1 MKNSL
6 SYGMR
11 SRMATVV
18 TPILLLLALMAFPV
32 ARAIHSMGE
41 ESPFSQEIT
50 TDRDLV
56 VSASGGTICWGLKRG
71 ENGSVPE
78 IPSTYKTLMA
88 QYGALYVGDT
98 GKKTIYLT
106 FDEGYENGYTAKILD
121 TLKNHGVKAIFYI
134 TGDYFEQNPE
144 LIRRMIEEGHSVG
157 NHSMNHPSLAA
168 ISVKQAQDEILQLHR
183 LVEETFG
190 YEMCFLRPPKGEF
203 SEGVLRLCKDLN
215 YRCML
220 WSFAYKDWVVSEQKG
235 ADYALETVLKNLH
248 PGAILLLHAVSSDN
262 AAALGE
268 IIAKS
273 QQAGYVFGNPE
284 DLMP

>member
-1 MKNSL
+1 MKNKL

-18 TPILLLLALMAFPV
+18 MPILLLLALMAFPV
-32 ARAIHSMGE
+32 ARAIRTVGE
-41 ESPFSQEIT
+41 ENPFDREIT
-50 TDRDLV
+50 GNQDV
-56 VSASGGTICWGLKRG
+56 VASTSSGTICWGLKRG
-71 ENGSVPE
+71 ENGAVPE
-78 IPSTYKTLMA
+78 VPSTYKVLMQ

-121 TLKNHGVKAIFYI
+121 TLNTYGVKGIFFI

-144 LIRRMIEEGHSVG
+144 LVGRMIAEGHCVG
-157 NHSMNHPSLAA
+157 NHSMNHPSLAG
-168 ISVKQAQDEILQLHR
+168 ISVKQAQEEILSLHR
-183 LVEETFG
+183 LVEAEFG

-235 ADYALETVLKNLH
+235 ADHALQTVLKNLH

-262 AAALGE
+262 ADALGQ
-268 IIAKS
+268 IITQS

>member
-1 MKNSL
+1 MKNKM
-6 SYGMR
+6 SYGIR

-18 TPILLLLALMAFPV
+18 MPVLLLLALMAFPV
-32 ARAIHSMGE
+32 ARAIRTGSE
-41 ESPFSQEIT
+41 ESPFDREIT
-50 TDRDLV
+50 SNQDMV
-56 VSASGGTICWGLKRG
+56 ASASGGTICWGLKRG

-98 GKKTIYLT
+98 SQKNIYLT
-106 FDEGYENGYTAKILD
+106 FDEGYENGYTGKILD
-121 TLKNHGVKAIFYI
+121 TLNTYGVKAIFFI

-144 LIRRMIEEGHSVG
+144 LIRRMIEEGHCVG
-157 NHSMNHPSLAA
+157 NHSMNHPSLPG
-168 ISVKQAQDEILQLHR
+168 ISTKQAQDEIMELHR
-183 LVEETFG
+183 LVEEEFD
-190 YEMCFLRPPKGEF
+190 YEMRFLRPPKGEF
-203 SEGVLRLCKDLN
+203 SEGVLRLCKDLD

-235 ADYALETVLKNLH
+235 ADYALQTVLKNLH

-262 AAALGE
+262 AEALGQ
-268 IIAKS
+268 IITQS

-284 DLMP
+284 DLLP